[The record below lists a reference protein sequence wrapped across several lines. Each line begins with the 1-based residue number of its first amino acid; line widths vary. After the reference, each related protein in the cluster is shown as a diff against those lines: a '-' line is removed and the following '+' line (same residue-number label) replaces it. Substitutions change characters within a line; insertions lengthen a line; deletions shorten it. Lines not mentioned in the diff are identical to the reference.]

1 MFKRKLEESLLNWKN
16 DLVHKP
22 LIVRGARQVGK
33 TSLIRE
39 FGRKYFENVIEI
51 NLEKNEHRELFAGV
65 SSVEDLEKRIYFAWK
80 VKVIPDQTLL
90 FIDEIQELQEMLELL
105 RFVAEERP
113 KWHVLVAGSLLE
125 VKIGSGWRI
134 PVGRV
139 DYRYLYPLTFFEYL
153 EGSGQGELLNDL
165 NKMDL
170 KYEFRYA
177 NVAKKAF
184 EQYCLLGGMPEV
196 VADFLKFQ
204 DYDRTLAILRR
215 LQTSYIDDVGK
226 YSRNNQEKKYL
237 EGIVEN
243 GASMAG
249 KIYRYENFAGLGYKS
264 REMSSA
270 MIQVEKTMLC
280 KQVPATNST
289 MLPLN
294 IKYKRPKKLIW
305 LDVGVVNLV
314 NSTYLDLV
322 KGRYEGAIMEQ
333 LVGQTIVASLS
344 DELVKIAY
352 FALDKD
358 KGDAEVDFCFP
369 WQGKLVAME
378 VKSGSNLKSRSLGN
392 MVKLGEGRVV
402 PIIVSW
408 NDLGVNN
415 GVLNIPFYLL
425 ERWREFISK

>member
-1 MFKRKLEESLLNWKN
+1 MIKRNLENSLVNWKN

-39 FGRKYFENVIEI
+39 FGRKYFDRVVEI
-51 NLEKNEHRELFAGV
+51 NLEKSEHRELFTGV

-80 VKVIPDQTLL
+80 QKIVPESTLL

-113 KWHVLVAGSLLE
+113 AWHVLVAGSLLE

-153 EGSGQGELLNDL
+153 EGSGQGELLANLMQVKLDTR
-165 NKMDL
+165 
-170 KYEFRYA
+170 FTYA
-177 NVAKKAF
+177 EVARKAF
-184 EQYCLLGGMPEV
+184 QQYCLLGGMPEV
-196 VADFLKFQ
+196 VADYAQLS
-204 DYDRTLAILRR
+204 DYDHALTVLKR
-215 LQTSYIDDVGK
+215 LQTSYIDDIGK
-226 YSRNNQEKKYL
+226 YTKNNQEKKYL
-237 EGIVEN
+237 VGIVEN
-243 GASMAG
+243 GATMAG
-249 KIYRYENFAGLGYKS
+249 KVYRYENFAGLGYKS

-270 MIQVEKTMLC
+270 MAQVEKTMLC

-289 MLPLN
+289 VLPLN
-294 IKYKRPKKLIW
+294 IKYKRPKKMIW
-305 LDVGVVNLV
+305 LDVGIVNLI
-314 NSTYLDLV
+314 NSAYLDLI
-322 KGRYEGAIMEQ
+322 KGRYEGAMMEQ
-333 LVGQTIVASLS
+333 VVGQTIVASLA

-369 WQGKLVAME
+369 WQGRMVAME
-378 VKSGSNLKSRSLGN
+378 VKSGATLSSRSLKN
-392 MVKLGEGRVV
+392 MVKMGEGRVV

-408 NDLGVNN
+408 NDLGMKG
-415 GVLNIPFYLL
+415 GVLNVPFYLL
-425 ERWREFISK
+425 ERWRDFI

>member
-1 MFKRKLEESLLNWKN
+1 MFKRKLEESLLVWKN

-39 FGRKYFENVIEI
+39 FGRKYFENVVEI
-51 NLEKNEHRELFAGV
+51 NLEKSTDRELFAGV
-65 SSVEDLEKRIYFAWK
+65 TSVDDLEKRIFFAWK
-80 VKVIPDQTLL
+80 QKIVPGTSLL

-113 KWHVLVAGSLLE
+113 SWHVLVAGSLLE

-153 EGSGQGELLNDL
+153 DATGQSELLASLMQVNL
-165 NKMDL
+165 
-170 KYEFRYA
+170 ESTFRYA
-177 NVAKKAF
+177 NVARKAY

-196 VADFLKFQ
+196 VGDYLQ
-204 DYDRTLAILRR
+204 LHDYDHALTVLRR
-215 LQTSYIDDVGK
+215 LQTSYIDDIGK
-226 YSRNNQEKKYL
+226 YTKNNQEKKYL

-243 GASMAG
+243 GATMAG

-270 MIQVEKTMLC
+270 MGQVEKTMLC

-305 LDVGVVNLV
+305 LDVGIVNLT

-322 KGRYEGAIMEQ
+322 KGRYDGAMMEQ
-333 LVGQTIVASLS
+333 VVGQTIMATLA

-378 VKSGSNLKSRSLGN
+378 VKSGTTLKSRSLKN
-392 MVKLGEGRVV
+392 MMKLGEGRVV

-408 NDLGVNN
+408 SDLKKKDDT
-415 GVLNIPFYLL
+415 LNIPFYLL
-425 ERWREFISK
+425 ERWGEFV